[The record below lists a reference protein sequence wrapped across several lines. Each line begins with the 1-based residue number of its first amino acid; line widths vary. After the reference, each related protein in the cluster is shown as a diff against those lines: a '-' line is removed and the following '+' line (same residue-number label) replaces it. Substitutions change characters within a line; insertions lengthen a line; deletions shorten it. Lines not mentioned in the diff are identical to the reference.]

1 MLSAGQDALHRTLPG
16 CKPSGTQVSEGSGGQ
31 RSGGAVIKIS
41 EALTRC
47 QKSPSPRSSFPHRDP
62 IWRWRSNSRRRS
74 GSSSTE
80 GQEAVVAGGAR
91 GQRLRGLT
99 MVDASPGTVPPQ
111 PGTPATP
118 AGGWRQQSPP
128 WRPQP
133 LPPLQRPAKGSEEAG
148 DGGWRGKKEGG
159 LRRLTG
165 ELLLRPLGWSAAG
178 SDQEGAGGR
187 RTREQRRRFPQGCGE
202 EEAELPWVGA
212 DRGEPSSGSRQ
223 QRHGPA
229 GAHPT
234 ISRLAAGCPLSPRWR
249 LGRRSSGKSRTGEG
263 PRGGGFLQ
271 TRSSRDDSRRRRRRG
286 RRGACE
292 AEAGEPIAPTRAG
305 WEQARPGDKVPRS
318 GLRARTAAAGRPPAG
333 AHQQLSRPAPHLLT
347 PARGELRGGR
357 RKRSRRPL
365 LPPPPLPEPGAPAG
379 EGGEVVPGDF
389 SRPPTSPGGQSEHR
403 VGLPSGVPGL

>member
-1 MLSAGQDALHRTLPG
+1 MHRTLPG
-16 CKPSGTQVSEGSGGQ
+16 CKPSGTQVSEDLGDSGG
-31 RSGGAVIKIS
+31 RGGGSVIKIS

-80 GQEAVVAGGAR
+80 GQEAAAAGGAR
-91 GQRLRGLT
+91 GQLLRGLT
-99 MVDASPGTVPPQ
+99 MVDASPGTMPPQ

-118 AGGWRQQSPP
+118 AGGWRQQPPP

-148 DGGWRGKKEGG
+148 DGGCRGKKEGG
-159 LRRLTG
+159 LRRLTE

-178 SDQEGAGGR
+178 SGQGGAGGW
-187 RTREQRRRFPQGCGE
+187 RTLEQRRRFPQGCGE

-212 DRGEPSSGSRQ
+212 DRGEPNPGSRRR
-223 QRHGPA
+223 RHGPA

-234 ISRLAAGCPLSPRWR
+234 ISRLAAGCPLSPRRR
-249 LGRRSSGKSRTGEG
+249 LGRSPGTSRAGDG

-271 TRSSRDDSRRRRRRG
+271 TRSSRDDSRRGRRG
-286 RRGACE
+286 RRGVCE
-292 AEAGEPIAPTRAG
+292 AAAGEPIAPTRAG
-305 WEQARPGDKVPRS
+305 WEQTRPGDRVPRS

-365 LPPPPLPEPGAPAG
+365 LPPPPPLPEPGAPAG

-389 SRPPTSPGGQSEHR
+389 SWPPTSPEGQSEHG
-403 VGLPSGVPGL
+403 VGLPSGDPGL